1 MPHTATSPHIGRQ
14 SRPNLRGKR
23 RFCELSRDCF
33 FEGEY
38 SILPQSIP
46 SFKILDSKI
55 TKYGDISRLL
65 VFLWGIPFK
74 KVRYIAQMPDTTN
87 IDELIQ
93 EPIKRVGIYMPES
106 THELAKKHYESAG
119 CKSVSDYICKAIHY
133 YSEVNSLGDVSHI
146 IPDYLN
152 STLKDIVRE
161 SDNKHGRLLF
171 KIAVELAIMQN
182 VVAAKFGISPQEM
195 DRLRGVCVNEVKK
208 INGTITFDDAV
219 RWQS

>member
-1 MPHTATSPHIGRQ
+1 MDKTP
-14 SRPNLRGKR
+14 
-23 RFCELSRDCF
+23 
-33 FEGEY
+33 
-38 SILPQSIP
+38 
-46 SFKILDSKI
+46 
-55 TKYGDISRLL
+55 
-65 VFLWGIPFK
+65 
-74 KVRYIAQMPDTTN
+74 N
-87 IDELIQ
+87 IDEVFH
-93 EPIKRVGIYMPES
+93 EPIKRIGVYMTES
-106 THELAKKHYESAG
+106 THDLAKKHYQSAG
-119 CKSVSDYICKAIHY
+119 CKSVSDYISKAIHY

-171 KIAVELAIMQN
+171 KVAVELAILQN

>member
-1 MPHTATSPHIGRQ
+1 MPI
-14 SRPNLRGKR
+14 
-23 RFCELSRDCF
+23 
-33 FEGEY
+33 
-38 SILPQSIP
+38 
-46 SFKILDSKI
+46 
-55 TKYGDISRLL
+55 
-65 VFLWGIPFK
+65 
-74 KVRYIAQMPDTTN
+74 
-87 IDELIQ
+87 
-93 EPIKRVGIYMPES
+93 
-106 THELAKKHYESAG
+106 
-119 CKSVSDYICKAIHY
+119 
-133 YSEVNSLGDVSHI
+133 SLGDVSHI

-182 VVAAKFGISPQEM
+182 VVAAKYGISPQEM